1 MINNIILLKSKMFKM
16 LEIPFTQIISQ
27 GNNNKMLPR
36 FKTSD
41 NPDI

>member
-1 MINNIILLKSKMFKM
+1 M

-27 GNNNKMLPR
+27 GNNNKMLSR

-41 NPDI
+41 NPDILNTFRVNLGKIL